1 MGIYLLHS
9 VLDLFSITA
18 LYSYAECRV
27 LFIAMLNV
35 VMLNVVMLNVVMLN
49 VVMLN
54 AVMLSVV
61 VLNVVAPYIR
71 HLLLVMM
78 LLWISPPRCV

>member
-1 MGIYLLHS
+1 MMGIYLLHS

-18 LYSYAECRV
+18 LYNFAECRV
-27 LFIAMLNV
+27 LYIA
-35 VMLNVVMLNVVMLN
+35 MLN

-54 AVMLSVV
+54 AVMQSVA
-61 VLNVVAPYIR
+61 VLNVVALYIR

-78 LLWISPPRCV
+78 LLWISPPQCV